1 MSDSDNYDE
10 FKEDDHFKSPSNES
24 NFHLEEETPAHERP
38 ISSNNFGYKLL
49 QKMGWKEGLG
59 LGSSGQGRSEP
70 IPLTIQEDKGGV
82 GKNEEL
88 NLYHSLSTAERK
100 LLETEVIAAETEEQ
114 RLARKEKNEKKLE
127 VQKEISNALS
137 VFYCALCDKQYSKS
151 SDYET
156 HLDSYDHHH
165 KKRFKE
171 MAESNRKLFSKK
183 SKKIATE
190 DSLKALSAEQG
201 ISLISS
207 ESATTT
213 VSSGWSTVPE
223 ASWTSIEPSKPEHNS
238 NTSDSIQTNS
248 ALPKLTFTNKEKT
261 LGSKVIIFISL

>member
-165 KKRFKE
+165 KKSPIVNFSQKKVKKLPRKIASRHYLQSKGFRLSLLNLQPPLSPRAGQLFLRPPGLVLNLQSPSTIQILLIRFKPIQH
-171 MAESNRKLFSKK
+171 F
-183 SKKIATE
+183 
-190 DSLKALSAEQG
+190 LS
-201 ISLISS
+201 
-207 ESATTT
+207 
-213 VSSGWSTVPE
+213 
-223 ASWTSIEPSKPEHNS
+223 
-238 NTSDSIQTNS
+238 
-248 ALPKLTFTNKEKT
+248 
-261 LGSKVIIFISL
+261 